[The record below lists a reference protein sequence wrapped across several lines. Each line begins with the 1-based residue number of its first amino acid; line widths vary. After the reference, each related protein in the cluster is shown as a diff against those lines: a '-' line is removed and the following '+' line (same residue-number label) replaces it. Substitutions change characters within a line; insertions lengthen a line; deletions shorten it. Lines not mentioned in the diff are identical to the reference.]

1 MNPRLIRACA
11 LIAVA
16 PLAVAACGADS
27 DSNEQDAE
35 ATSAADD
42 SSSTEI
48 TVGGPTFTEAAIM
61 VELYRAVLEDA
72 GYSVTVQTADSREV
86 YAPALQR
93 GEIDVVPD
101 YLGGITEYINRDIN
115 GPDAD
120 PVATAD
126 VEGTL
131 DVLQDLGEEFG
142 IVALE
147 PSGATNQDAFFVT
160 EQFASDNGV
169 TTLSGLAGLGEP
181 VVLAATEECPERF
194 TCQVGLEE
202 VYGLTVEEVL
212 PLGFGSPQAKQAVVD
227 GNAVLGLT
235 GTTDGTLPDLGLVLL
250 QDDQN
255 WQPAQNLTP
264 VLAPDLE
271 EESALV
277 EALNRLSDELTTEDL
292 TQLNLRVDQ
301 DREKAE
307 DVANDYLEEKGL
319 IG

>member
-1 MNPRLIRACA
+1 MRLRLTRTVVPFACA
-11 LIAVA
+11 A
-16 PLAVAACGADS
+16 LALAACGGSSDADQ
-27 DSNEQDAE
+27 EAE
-35 ATSAADD
+35 DTGAAED
-42 SSSTEI
+42 SSTTEVV
-48 TVGGPTFTEAAIM
+48 VGGPTFTEAVIM

-72 GYSVTVQTADSREV
+72 GYSVDVQTADNREV

-101 YLGGITEYINRDIN
+101 YLGGITEFINRDIN

-120 PVATAD
+120 SVATAN

-131 DVLQDLGEEFG
+131 DVLTDLGEEFG

-169 TTLSGLAGLGEP
+169 ATLSGLAALGEP

-194 TCQVGLEE
+194 TCQLGLEE
-202 VYGLTVEEVL
+202 VYGLSIEEVL

-227 GNAVLGLT
+227 GEAALGLT

-250 QDDQN
+250 QDDLN

-264 VLAPDLE
+264 VLNPDLE
-271 EESALV
+271 GESALV

-292 TQLNLRVDQ
+292 TQMNLRVDQ
-301 DREKAE
+301 DRQKPE
-307 DVANDYLEEKGL
+307 DVARDYLQERGL